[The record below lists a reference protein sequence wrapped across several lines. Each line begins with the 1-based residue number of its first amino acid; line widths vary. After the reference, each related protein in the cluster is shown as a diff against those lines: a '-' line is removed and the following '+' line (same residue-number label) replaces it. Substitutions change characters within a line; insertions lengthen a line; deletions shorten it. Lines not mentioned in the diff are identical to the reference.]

1 MKKKFLLVS
10 FYFIMSFVL
19 CACAKETKLSTQGEA
34 DVETSTSE
42 NVQESSQENQAG
54 DEQQEDVT
62 DGESTDEESKNEEST
77 DDESMDEES
86 KEEALTDEESM
97 DEESKEEALTDEDS
111 SDVVENMGVK
121 AQIQVYEGSY
131 FDESVYQYITD
142 PDKDASSFTYCII
155 SISNVTDTS
164 FEFEVNEITYTTEAS
179 EVVVPKS
186 IAVFIDDG
194 TKAAYYGEDQ
204 TIYFEFPD
212 REEDFPKHIKVTG
225 FEKLEGNSYMNNSIP
240 GHESGSIK
248 STTFSI

>member
-10 FYFIMSFVL
+10 FCFIMSFIL

-42 NVQESSQENQAG
+42 SDQESSQENQVG
-54 DEQQEDVT
+54 NEQQEDAM
-62 DGESTDEESKNEEST
+62 DGESTDEESKNEQST
-77 DDESMDEES
+77 DDES
-86 KEEALTDEESM
+86 TDE
-97 DEESKEEALTDEDS
+97 
-111 SDVVENMGVK
+111 VENKGVK

-164 FEFEVNEITYTTEAS
+164 FEFEVNEISYTTEVS
-179 EVVVPKS
+179 EVVFPKS
-186 IAVFIDDG
+186 TAVFIEDG
-194 TKAAYYGEDQ
+194 TKAAYYGENQ
-204 TIYFEFPD
+204 TFYFEFPD
-212 REEDFPKHIKVTG
+212 REEEFPKHIKVTG
-225 FEKLEGNSYMNNSIP
+225 FEKLEGNSYMNNTIP
-240 GHESGSIK
+240 GHESGSAK